1 MNERESLPPDRL
13 DTMLHAQRLLQEESF
28 GVVFD
33 GQSDTVRIAQFKEN
47 VLALTNELHEALGE
61 MSWKSWQTG
70 VYLNRDAV
78 KKELVDAWHF
88 FMNLMLHVGM
98 TPDELFIGYTRKR
111 AVNAQRQAV
120 GYDGVS
126 TKCGECRRALEDVGL
141 DVVAAFDEEPTCSAY
156 ICGGCGA
163 AVSSETAK
171 LLVGT
176 IDQNR

>member
-1 MNERESLPPDRL
+1 MY
-13 DTMLHAQRLLQEESF
+13 TAQRRLQEESF
-28 GVVFD
+28 GVLFD
-33 GQSDTVRIAQFKEN
+33 DQTDAARIKHIKEN
-47 VLALTNELHEALGE
+47 VLALTDELHELLGE

-70 VYLNRDAV
+70 AYLNRDAA

-98 TPDELFIGYTRKR
+98 TPDELFAGYMRKR
-111 AVNAQRQAV
+111 AVNAQRQAT

-141 DVVAAFDEEPTCSAY
+141 DVVAAFGEEPTNSAY
-156 ICGGCGA
+156 VCGGCGA
-163 AVSSETAK
+163 TVSDEAAK

-176 IDQNR
+176 IDHSR